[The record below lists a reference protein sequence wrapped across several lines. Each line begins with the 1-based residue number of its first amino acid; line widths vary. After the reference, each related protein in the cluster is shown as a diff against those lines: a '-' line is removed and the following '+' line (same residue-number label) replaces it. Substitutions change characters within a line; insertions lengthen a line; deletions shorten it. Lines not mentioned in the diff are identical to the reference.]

1 VKYATTMTGRHYT
14 QAERGTLGRVR
25 RIVLIALGVLLAF
38 GSAAV
43 GLSAAA
49 EPPVPTVAA
58 AAVRPV
64 QPAQP
69 RPLLAV
75 IGASFSAGVGA
86 GSPGN
91 AWPEVVA
98 RSLGW
103 RLAVSADSG
112 AGYVNPGLGDRGPFA
127 RLAADLDLRQLHPSV
142 VIIQGGHDD
151 IGEPPSLVSERVTRL
166 IDLVRTASPES
177 RVDLLTVFSIGDR
190 PSPAA
195 VATDTAIVTAA
206 RQADP
211 GIVVFDPL
219 TGHWRFPRIADHL
232 HPSPAGH
239 RWIADQLIPT
249 LRRQVS

>member
-1 VKYATTMTGRHYT
+1 
-14 QAERGTLGRVR
+14 VR
-25 RIVLIALGVLLAF
+25 RIVLIALGVLLLAF

-43 GLSAAA
+43 GLRLGGD
-49 EPPVPTVAA
+49 PPVRTVAA
-58 AAVRPV
+58 AAARPE
-64 QPAQP
+64 QHAQP

-91 AWPEVVA
+91 AWPEAAA
-98 RSLGW
+98 RTLGW

-112 AGYVNPGLGDRGPFA
+112 AGYVNPGLGHRGPFA
-127 RLAADLDLRQLHPSV
+127 RLAADLDLRRLHPSV
-142 VIIQGGHDD
+142 VIVQGGHDD
-151 IGEPPSLVSERVTRL
+151 IGEPPSLVAERVTQL
-166 IDLVRTASPES
+166 IHLVRTASPES
-177 RVDLLTVFSIGDR
+177 RLDLLTVFYTGDR

-206 RQADP
+206 RHADP
-211 GIVVFDPL
+211 GITVFDPL

-249 LRRQVS
+249 LRRQVT